1 MKERRRFFRLVSG
14 SALACVAMELFL
26 RYWSAGAY
34 VLDPVFGNVPRPG
47 GVIRNNSEGHA
58 TSHWGSLGI
67 RLGGEVPGSTRSILA
82 LGDSFTQGLTVDDDE
97 VYTAV
102 LARELA
108 RNGVEISVLNAGK
121 SSASSANYVA
131 LAPEYKETFHPSW
144 VVVELQPDDLGY
156 DAWQPTKARFV
167 QTGARL
173 AAINVP
179 VRFGRATRILA
190 SFRRRLKLVDNGV
203 SRLEQYAYWLRQQP
217 SIFHAGEN
225 RATTGAAESAV
236 SAESGDYP
244 VEEEIRLLVGA
255 YEGRVT
261 MLLIPRLEPGWTADA
276 PMPIERRYEAYCRQE
291 GLSCLDLRETYAS
304 FLARGESPFGY
315 ANTAFSRGHL
325 NSGGHRAAA
334 HLLALEIERLAARGL
349 L

>member
-1 MKERRRFFRLVSG
+1 
-14 SALACVAMELFL
+14 MELFL

-34 VLDPVFGNVPRPG
+34 VLDPVFGYVPRPG
-47 GVIRNNSEGHA
+47 GVIRNNSEGHGS
-58 TSHWGSLGI
+58 SHWGNRGI
-67 RLGGEVPGSTRSILA
+67 RLGGEVPDSTRSILA
-82 LGDSFTQGLTVDDDE
+82 LGDSFTEGLTVDDDE

-102 LARELA
+102 LARELD
-108 RNGVEISVLNAGK
+108 RKGLGISVLNAGK
-121 SSASSANYVA
+121 SSASSADYVA

-156 DAWQPTKARFV
+156 DAWQPSKAHFARA
-167 QTGARL
+167 GAYL
-173 AAINVP
+173 AARNVP

-190 SFRRRLKLVDNGV
+190 SFRRESKLVDNGV
-203 SRLEQYAYWLRQQP
+203 SRLGQYAYWLRQQP
-217 SIFHAGEN
+217 PMFHAGEN
-225 RATTGAAESAV
+225 RPATDAAV

-244 VEEEIRLLVGA
+244 VEEEIGLLVGA

-276 PMPIERRYEAYCRQE
+276 PLPIERRYENYCRQN

-304 FLARGESPFGY
+304 FLAAGESPFGY
-315 ANTAFSRGHL
+315 ANTTFSRGHL
-325 NSGGHRAAA
+325 NARGHRAAA
-334 HLLALEIERLAARGL
+334 HLLALEIERLAAHGL